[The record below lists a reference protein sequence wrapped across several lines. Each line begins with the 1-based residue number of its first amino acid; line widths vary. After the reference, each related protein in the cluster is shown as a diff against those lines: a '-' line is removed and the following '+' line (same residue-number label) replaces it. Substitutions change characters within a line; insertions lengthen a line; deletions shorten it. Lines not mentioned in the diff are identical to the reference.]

1 MRLSRFATFIAA
13 CVLAAPQ
20 ASAQTSGNFDN
31 SWFWGVKGGVNTF
44 TSSGNGTTSAPTWG
58 LDWLITRKQG
68 GLYVS
73 ADQSFFGKTLT
84 ATDANSV
91 SGTRQIKLHDLR
103 RVGFAGVVFPGPFGA
118 LRPYA
123 GVGAAISLIGSA
135 VAQPDSI
142 GGAPSRTFLDDTEKH
157 RSRASL
163 LAMAGAQFQVKRTAF
178 FMQET
183 VLPSGGDFLIRS
195 AMSFFEV
202 GIRYNFGS
210 SIEGS
215 R

>member
-1 MRLSRFATFIAA
+1 MRLSRLTAFLAA
-13 CVLAAPQ
+13 CVIAAPQ
-20 ASAQTSGNFDN
+20 VSAQSSGNFDN

-44 TSSGNGTTSAPTWG
+44 TSSGSGTTSAPTWG

-68 GLYVS
+68 GLYIS

-84 ATDANSV
+84 ATDANSAN
-91 SGTRQIKLHDLR
+91 GTRQIKLHDLR

-135 VAQPDSI
+135 IAQPDSI
-142 GGAPSRTFLDDTEKH
+142 GGAPSQTFVDNTDKQ

-163 LAMAGAQFQVKRTAF
+163 LVMAGAQFQVKRTAIF
-178 FMQET
+178 VQET